1 MFVPPRWPK
10 DPNSSWHGKAL
21 GDFVEVH
28 RRPTSTDSRC
38 YVLRSR
44 SAPCTSAGHGSVQW
58 GKCQQL
64 PWSPAFKIK
73 IVGKWMFI
81 LRLFPHSNMGR
92 SLSFNGFDPYCNR
105 RIEAAPMYSS
115 GRSIW
120 ESTKMSAKLIEPNHI
135 SLHGQRERETTCR
148 RIANYSRV
156 IVTKDDPESC
166 HRNGKKPSLPAL
178 LCCQRC
184 FKSSIL
190 NSLLSSCSFLAQ
202 LR

>member
-1 MFVPPRWPK
+1 MGLFNGGNV
-10 DPNSSWHGKAL
+10 NNYHGL
-21 GDFVEVH
+21 
-28 RRPTSTDSRC
+28 
-38 YVLRSR
+38 
-44 SAPCTSAGHGSVQW
+44 
-58 GKCQQL
+58 
-64 PWSPAFKIK
+64 
-73 IVGKWMFI
+73 
-81 LRLFPHSNMGR
+81 LRLKSKWLANGCSSSDCSPIQIWEGHCLSMVLIHTATVVSKRHLCTVAGDPSGSPLR
-92 SLSFNGFDPYCNR
+92 CLQSLSNQIIYHYMDR
-105 RIEAAPMYSS
+105 ERE
-115 GRSIW
+115 R
-120 ESTKMSAKLIEPNHI
+120 K
-135 SLHGQRERETTCR
+135 RERETTCR